1 MGINI
6 FNREHYADP
15 TACAA
20 LTRIEQTAKKS
31 AYRPFVFICSP
42 FAGGTER
49 NVERARRYCRFAVS
63 NGCIPIAPH
72 VYFPQFMDDDDQE
85 QRDLGLF
92 MGMVLMS
99 RCKELWVFG
108 STVSRGMAVE
118 IEKAQQRGIPIRYF
132 NTCCEEV
139 QAV

>member
-6 FNREHYADP
+6 FNHEHYSDP

-20 LTRIEQTAKKS
+20 LTRIEQATKKNFK
-31 AYRPFVFICSP
+31 PCVFMCSP
-42 FAGGTER
+42 FAGDTER

-63 NGCIPIAPH
+63 KNCIPIAPH

-108 STVSRGMAVE
+108 STVSHGMAVE

>member
-6 FNREHYADP
+6 FNHEHYPDP

-20 LTRIEQTAKKS
+20 LTRIEQAARKTF
-31 AYRPFVFICSP
+31 RPCVFICSP
-42 FAGGTER
+42 FAGDTER

-63 NGCIPIAPH
+63 SGYIPIAPH

-118 IEKAQQRGIPIRYF
+118 IEKATQRGVPIRYF

>member
-1 MGINI
+1 MNI
-6 FNREHYADP
+6 HKFNHEHYPDP

-31 AYRPFVFICSP
+31 FRPCVFICSP
-42 FAGGTER
+42 YAGDNER

-63 NGCIPIAPH
+63 KNCIPIAPH

-92 MGMVLMS
+92 MGIVLMS

-108 STVSRGMAVE
+108 STISHGMAVE